1 MITQWATSIA
11 NKLAELSGEDVSA
24 DQLEIY
30 IYGLECFLNTFI
42 TIVLLFVWGV
52 LSHTLGY
59 TLIWVIT
66 FSMLRHYTGG
76 AHAPTQ
82 LTCILSS
89 FFLGC
94 LGKWAIIYLK
104 PNVLGYLILVLICI
118 IFAPISNHKR
128 CLSPKQKWIHK
139 FISAVIVSI
148 GLLLFYKIGNTKM
161 NSTLFYSFCCVVIL
175 TIVEIIKNLMRRFIK

>member
-1 MITQWATSIA
+1 MITKWATSIA

-66 FSMLRHYTGG
+66 FSLLRHYTGG

-82 LTCILSS
+82 LTCILGS

-94 LGKWAIIYLK
+94 LDKWAII
-104 PNVLGYLILVLICI
+104 
-118 IFAPISNHKR
+118 
-128 CLSPKQKWIHK
+128 
-139 FISAVIVSI
+139 
-148 GLLLFYKIGNTKM
+148 
-161 NSTLFYSFCCVVIL
+161 FCCVVIL
-175 TIVEIIKNLMRRFIK
+175 TIVKTIKNLMRRFTK

>member
-1 MITQWATSIA
+1 MITKWATSIA

-66 FSMLRHYTGG
+66 FSLLRHYTGG

-82 LTCILSS
+82 LTCILGS

-94 LGKWAIIYLK
+94 LDKWAIIYLK
-104 PNVLGYLILVLICI
+104 PTVGSAKKGFF
-118 IFAPISNHKR
+118 FAAAKIHNPFFPLFL
-128 CLSPKQKWIHK
+128 LS
-139 FISAVIVSI
+139 SI
-148 GLLLFYKIGNTKM
+148 QAFNK
-161 NSTLFYSFCCVVIL
+161 SD
-175 TIVEIIKNLMRRFIK
+175 E

>member
-1 MITQWATSIA
+1 MITKWATSIA

-52 LSHTLGY
+52 LSHT
-59 TLIWVIT
+59 
-66 FSMLRHYTGG
+66 GG

-82 LTCILSS
+82 LTCILGS

-94 LGKWAIIYLK
+94 LDKWAIIYLK
-104 PNVLGYLILVLICI
+104 PTVLGYLILVLMCI
-118 IFAPISNHKR
+118 LFAPISNHKI
-128 CLSPKQKWIHK
+128 CLTTKQKWIHK
-139 FISAVIVSI
+139 LISVIIVSI
-148 GLLLFYKIGNTKM
+148 GFLLFYKIGNTKM
-161 NSTLFYSFCCVVIL
+161 NTTLFYSFFCVIIL
-175 TIVEIIKNLMRRFIK
+175 MIVETIKNLMRHFK

>member
-1 MITQWATSIA
+1 MITKWATSIA

-52 LSHTLGY
+52 LTHTLGY

-66 FSMLRHYTGG
+66 FSLLRHYTGG

-82 LTCILSS
+82 LTCILGS

-94 LGKWAIIYLK
+94 LDKWAIIYLK
-104 PNVLGYLILVLICI
+104 PTVLV
-118 IFAPISNHKR
+118 
-128 CLSPKQKWIHK
+128 
-139 FISAVIVSI
+139 
-148 GLLLFYKIGNTKM
+148 
-161 NSTLFYSFCCVVIL
+161 
-175 TIVEIIKNLMRRFIK
+175 

>member
-1 MITQWATSIA
+1 MITKWATSIA

-66 FSMLRHYTGG
+66 FSLLRHYTGG

-82 LTCILSS
+82 LTCILGS

-94 LGKWAIIYLK
+94 LDKWAIIYLK
-104 PNVLGYLILVLICI
+104 PTVLGYLIGFILGLALFIDLQERI
-118 IFAPISNHKR
+118 YRWIF
-128 CLSPKQKWIHK
+128 
-139 FISAVIVSI
+139 
-148 GLLLFYKIGNTKM
+148 
-161 NSTLFYSFCCVVIL
+161 VIL
-175 TIVEIIKNLMRRFIK
+175 HDMG

>member
-1 MITQWATSIA
+1 MITKWATSIA

-66 FSMLRHYTGG
+66 FSLLRHYTGG

-82 LTCILSS
+82 LTCILGS

-94 LGKWAIIYLK
+94 LDKWAIIYLK
-104 PNVLGYLILVLICI
+104 PTVLGYLILYRFLRTRPAVGRWSLLRS
-118 IFAPISNHKR
+118 ISMAR
-128 CLSPKQKWIHK
+128 AMGRRAKW
-139 FISAVIVSI
+139 
-148 GLLLFYKIGNTKM
+148 
-161 NSTLFYSFCCVVIL
+161 
-175 TIVEIIKNLMRRFIK
+175 

>member
-1 MITQWATSIA
+1 MITKWAASIA

-59 TLIWVIT
+59 TLILVIT
-66 FSMLRHYTGG
+66 FSLLRHYTGG

-82 LTCILSS
+82 LTCILGS

-94 LGKWAIIYLK
+94 LDKWAIIYLK
-104 PNVLGYLILVLICI
+104 PTCIL
-118 IFAPISNHKR
+118 FAPISNHKI
-128 CLSPKQKWIHK
+128 CLSAKQKWIHK
-139 FISAVIVSI
+139 FISVVIVSI

-161 NSTLFYSFCCVVIL
+161 NTTLFYSFCCVVIL
-175 TIVEIIKNLMRRFIK
+175 MIVETIKNLMRRFTK